1 MGKWKNSEKHRKFI
15 GSSLLLAFI
24 ILLEMNLVVHAFS
37 SVMLHRNS
45 EIVFRTILQNEQQD
59 LRSSVNN
66 TIRDVERERAEL
78 KQLGMTEGEIR
89 KVVRNHL
96 SQKIHA
102 DRFSD
107 GQYMWVNQIIDY
119 RGGDRYAIRL
129 IHPNLRR
136 TEGAYLSTK
145 TKDVMGNTPYADELR
160 IIKKSGG
167 GFHRYYFK
175 NLDNN
180 EVTEKVAYS
189 RLYRPYNWVISAG
202 ENLDGIRSYE
212 RQQKE
217 IIAPYLHRVGLSLS
231 GILAVITL
239 LTTVFYTMRFNRIL
253 VGKNEELKTTAYH
266 DALTGIYNR
275 GGLIAHL
282 DEWIEDTRTGG
293 MTGAFLDL
301 DDFKLINDLY
311 GHPAGDAALCRLT
324 NFLQQRFP
332 DGLIGRT
339 GGDEFCVI
347 LREGSPEERSER
359 IREAAKVVQEF
370 TYRGDRIR
378 YSVSVGYAD
387 FPSQAETRDEFM
399 RIMDNALYAA
409 KEGRDHEAVRF
420 HPSLAHIKREHLGF
434 SVKIM
439 AFGMPG
445 SFLVYRA
452 EGEEQILFANDHL
465 IDLFECSDYEDFLE
479 YTHGSFRHI
488 VHPEDLERVEETIR
502 SQIHEGRNQAP
513 DQETG
518 FEDYVEY
525 RILTK
530 MGKEK
535 RVIDMG
541 RLVHDEH
548 YGEIYYVFLQ
558 NVDTLKRISEEDS
571 RWL

>member
-212 RQQKE
+212 RQQK
-217 IIAPYLHRVGLSLS
+217 
-231 GILAVITL
+231 
-239 LTTVFYTMRFNRIL
+239 
-253 VGKNEELKTTAYH
+253 
-266 DALTGIYNR
+266 
-275 GGLIAHL
+275 
-282 DEWIEDTRTGG
+282 
-293 MTGAFLDL
+293 
-301 DDFKLINDLY
+301 
-311 GHPAGDAALCRLT
+311 
-324 NFLQQRFP
+324 
-332 DGLIGRT
+332 
-339 GGDEFCVI
+339 
-347 LREGSPEERSER
+347 
-359 IREAAKVVQEF
+359 
-370 TYRGDRIR
+370 
-378 YSVSVGYAD
+378 
-387 FPSQAETRDEFM
+387 
-399 RIMDNALYAA
+399 
-409 KEGRDHEAVRF
+409 
-420 HPSLAHIKREHLGF
+420 
-434 SVKIM
+434 
-439 AFGMPG
+439 
-445 SFLVYRA
+445 
-452 EGEEQILFANDHL
+452 
-465 IDLFECSDYEDFLE
+465 
-479 YTHGSFRHI
+479 
-488 VHPEDLERVEETIR
+488 
-502 SQIHEGRNQAP
+502 
-513 DQETG
+513 
-518 FEDYVEY
+518 
-525 RILTK
+525 
-530 MGKEK
+530 
-535 RVIDMG
+535 
-541 RLVHDEH
+541 
-548 YGEIYYVFLQ
+548 
-558 NVDTLKRISEEDS
+558 
-571 RWL
+571 